1 MISVGA
7 FPIGVDCNRVN
18 KFCKQPGVKPKMEA
32 IKDMYAGKKIIVGRD
47 KLDSTKGI
55 LQKLHSFEAFLKAFP
70 EWQNKVVLIQVAT
83 PTHGDHS
90 KLESKISEAVSSING
105 TYGSLEFTPVHYFHQ
120 DIDRDE
126 YYALLSVADLALITC
141 SRDGMNTTSY
151 EYILCQHSKPE
162 PGQLILSEF
171 AGTAGSLG
179 AAILVNPW
187 DFAGVARNIEEALT
201 MPIEEK
207 ITRHEVNVFFFC
219 ICLYKMLLL
228 IIALVLLVI

>member
-1 MISVGA
+1 
-7 FPIGVDCNRVN
+7 
-18 KFCKQPGVKPKMEA
+18 
-32 IKDMYAGKKIIVGRD
+32 
-47 KLDSTKGI
+47 
-55 LQKLHSFEAFLKAFP
+55 
-70 EWQNKVVLIQVAT
+70 VAT

-90 KLESKISEAVSSING
+90 KLESKISEAVSHING
-105 TYGSLEFTPVHYFHQ
+105 TYGSLEFTPVHYYHQ

-151 EYILCQHSKPE
+151 EYILCQHNKPE

-207 ITRHEVNVFFFC
+207 ITRHEVFIFILLF
-219 ICLYKMLLL
+219 IFLFIIIILYHLSFRNF
-228 IIALVLLVI
+228 IIMSLVIQQSSGLTLSLNSWLA